1 MHSTQL
7 HSRAAQPRRPLA
19 TYYVLP
25 MDVLARRAV
34 RDCDP
39 ACAALTLT
47 PTLTLTLTLPLG
59 ARCAIAIQPVL
70 HELGCLPVSKMVHLP
85 APQAIVRIVI
95 LSI

>member
-25 MDVLARRAV
+25 MYVYVLARRAV
-34 RDCDP
+34 RDGDP

-47 PTLTLTLTLPLG
+47 LTLTLTLG